1 MRTQDEKADPP
12 NGVPHARFKFS
23 GNGGWGRWVPACDP
37 DFVPNRVWPA
47 RLEVAMANSFGFGG
61 PNASLVLQRHPGAA
75 TG

>member
-1 MRTQDEKADPP
+1 
-12 NGVPHARFKFS
+12 
-23 GNGGWGRWVPACDP
+23 
-37 DFVPNRVWPA
+37 VPNRVWPA